1 MSKAAYPG
9 RVLTNARGMDEQNKV
24 VLSRDR
30 EEDDLISEATPFQ
43 AVRGTVLHLKGNV
56 CGPFQPSGR

>member
-1 MSKAAYPG
+1 
-9 RVLTNARGMDEQNKV
+9 MDEQNKV

-30 EEDDLISEATPFQ
+30 KEDDLIAAPFQ
-43 AVRGTVLHLKGNV
+43 AVGGTILHLKGNV